1 MTIGRFIAGV
11 GGLIWHPAS
20 ATYLFLRR
28 AGSRDFAA
36 EAWECVTGRVEHGEG
51 FEAALH
57 REVREETATEVTIE
71 FIVGVTHFYRG
82 EPVNENELLGVIYS
96 CTLLDRSSVELSAE
110 HDTFAWLSV
119 EEARERFSG
128 DPRNNWLLQTL
139 AWTEEVRALASPKL
153 LAQYR
158 ARGFSIN
165 V

>member
-1 MTIGRFIAGV
+1 MTVGRFIAGV

-28 AGSRDFAA
+28 AGSKDFAA
-36 EAWECVTGRVEHGEG
+36 GAWECVTGRVEHGEG

-57 REVREETATEVTIE
+57 REIREETALAVTIE

-96 CTLLDRSSVELSAE
+96 CTLLDRRSVDIGTE
-110 HDTFAWLSV
+110 HDAFVWLSV
-119 EEARERFSG
+119 EEARARFSG
-128 DPRNNWLLQTL
+128 DPHNNWLLKSL
-139 AWTEEVRALASPKL
+139 EWTEEVRALTSPEL
-153 LAQYR
+153 LAQFR
-158 ARGFSIN
+158 ARGFSIA